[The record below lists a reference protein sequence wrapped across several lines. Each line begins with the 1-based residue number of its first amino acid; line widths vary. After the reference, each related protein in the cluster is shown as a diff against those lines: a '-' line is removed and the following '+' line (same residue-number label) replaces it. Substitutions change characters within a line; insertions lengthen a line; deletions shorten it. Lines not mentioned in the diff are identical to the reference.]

1 MKNTS
6 VSKKFA
12 ITFSLL
18 CFLLCNNLFAQ
29 QHRLI
34 KKWETDSVLKVPE
47 SVLVDSKNNI
57 LYISNIDGKEPWG
70 KDGKG
75 SIGKVG
81 TDGKIITVDWVT
93 GLNAPK
99 GMGLYNNQLFA
110 ADIDRVVV
118 IDINKGA
125 VIQTIPVDS
134 AQALNDISIDKN
146 GIVYVSDS
154 KTKKVHRIENG
165 VATVWIE
172 NLQGPNGVLFFKD
185 DLYVLDN
192 GGMYKVQKD
201 KSLVKIADDMEG
213 GTDGIENVTGKDFI
227 VSCWAG
233 SIWYVKADGSKEHLL
248 DTRNQ
253 NINSADIGYD
263 AKKRILYV
271 PTFWKNSVAAY
282 QLK

>member
-1 MKNTS
+1 M
-6 VSKKFA
+6 SKFL
-12 ITFSLL
+12 ITLIS
-18 CFLLCNNLFAQ
+18 FLLSAGLFAQ
-29 QHRLI
+29 KHQLV

-47 SVLVDSKNNI
+47 SVFFDKSNNV
-57 LYISNIDGKEPWG
+57 LYVSNIEGKEPWG

-75 SIGKVG
+75 SVGKVG
-81 TDGKIITVDWVT
+81 TDGKIIAAEWVT

-99 GMGLYNNQLFA
+99 GMGIINNKLYV

-125 VIQTIPVDS
+125 VVQTIPVDG
-134 AQALNDISIDKN
+134 AQGLNDIAIDKK

-154 KTKKVHRIENG
+154 QTKKIHRIVNG
-165 VATVWIE
+165 AATAWLE
-172 NLQGPNGVLFFKD
+172 NLQGPNGVLCVGD

-192 GGMYKVQKD
+192 GGMYKAEKD
-201 KSLVKIADDMEG
+201 KSLTKITDGMDG

-227 VSCWAG
+227 VSCWSG
-233 SIWYVKADGSKEHLL
+233 SIWYVQADGSKEHLL
-248 DTRNQ
+248 DTRDQ

-263 AKKRILYV
+263 AKNRIVYV
-271 PTFWKNSVAAY
+271 PTFWKNSIVAY